1 MTKRLLMVLMRP
13 WCNLKMNFDHDY
25 GPSLSH
31 SLATSGKKG
40 LDLEKP
46 RQLQASLE
54 TPRDSKDFKD
64 SK

>member
-1 MTKRLLMVLMRP
+1 MSLRADFRVGKVRHAIRKSDFSSVLRKRR
-13 WCNLKMNFDHDY
+13 CH
-25 GPSLSH
+25 PS
-31 SLATSGKKG
+31 ASGKRG